1 MRVLGNS
8 SKLGVQ
14 RWGGVLSQGV
24 LQRVNEV
31 RECLFPYPEPLLN
44 GAVID
49 LVRSGDNLYFALKIT
64 VNHNLSSNFKVITA
78 DLGGEH
84 FQGQT

>member
-14 RWGGVLSQGV
+14 RWGGVLTQGV
-24 LQRVNEV
+24 LQWVNEV
-31 RECLFPYPEPLLN
+31 RECLFPYYEPLFN

-49 LVRSGDNLYFALKIT
+49 LVHSGDNLYFALKIT
-64 VNHNLSSNFKVITA
+64 VNHNLNSTA

>member
-24 LQRVNEV
+24 LQWVNEV

-49 LVRSGDNLYFALKIT
+49 LVHSGDNLHCALKIT
-64 VNHNLSSNFKVITA
+64 VNHNLNSNFKVITA

-84 FQGQT
+84 FRGQT

>member
-14 RWGGVLSQGV
+14 RWGGVLSQPV
-24 LQRVNEV
+24 LQQVNDV
-31 RECLFPYPEPLLN
+31 RNCLFPYPKSLLS
-44 GAVID
+44 GSAVD
-49 LVRSGDNLYFALKIT
+49 VVCGGDTLFFGLKIRAG
-64 VNHNLSSNFKVITA
+64 HILRSNSKVITA

>member
-14 RWGGVLSQGV
+14 RWGGVLSQAV

-31 RECLFPYPEPLLN
+31 RNCLFPYPKSLLSRS
-44 GAVID
+44 AVD
-49 LVRSGDNLYFALKIT
+49 VVCSGDSLYFALKIR
-64 VNHNLSSNFKVITA
+64 VDHILSSNSKVITA